1 MKDIPDYVLSTV
13 VRLIVHKTHA
23 DADTPY
29 AVSTGS
35 TATGTGFFIDTY
47 GHILTCAHV
56 IADASQVEVEIPS
69 KGNLRFK
76 ATLLGICPVFDLG
89 MVRIVNY
96 SYSNAC
102 SLDEHAWDTVQSG
115 DAVTAVGFPLKMS
128 HQKQTKGVVVGRE
141 MNKYQTDVVILSG
154 NSGGP
159 LFKDSRVIG
168 VNSNSPAREDVEDA
182 VIGYAV
188 PIARYYLVADM
199 LKQPGRVIRFPT
211 DLGVG
216 LQNTYAE
223 WRTYVEQSR
232 SSTKKR
238 SRVGHRTVSRSKT
251 TKSANTYSGGMAIT
265 TTNGPKGLL
274 GSAGLQSGDVLL
286 QINGWNIDSSGNLSA
301 MWMRQPLSIDEAVL
315 TFRLGDWIPYVYWS
329 VSRRKV
335 VTRRFRMRE
344 YTPGVRLRY
353 PAFEQDDYEVV
364 AGMVVGALTL
374 NHVLDQWTVGA
385 FGTEWTSART
395 VSDPRYQ
402 PFLTHASHC
411 NRPRVALLAVLTSS
425 YLASQHLF
433 PVHGT
438 HLIDRVNGHRVHT
451 MEEFRKAIVQPMKR
465 NGATYFEILTDD
477 KTLVVLPL
485 SVVSKEESR
494 LRQMHQYPVSTLQIP
509 GYT

>member
-1 MKDIPDYVLSTV
+1 
-13 VRLIVHKTHA
+13 
-23 DADTPY
+23 
-29 AVSTGS
+29 
-35 TATGTGFFIDTY
+35 
-47 GHILTCAHV
+47 
-56 IADASQVEVEIPS
+56 
-69 KGNLRFK
+69 
-76 ATLLGICPVFDLG
+76 
-89 MVRIVNY
+89 
-96 SYSNAC
+96 
-102 SLDEHAWDTVQSG
+102 
-115 DAVTAVGFPLKMS
+115 
-128 HQKQTKGVVVGRE
+128 
-141 MNKYQTDVVILSG
+141 
-154 NSGGP
+154 
-159 LFKDSRVIG
+159 
-168 VNSNSPAREDVEDA
+168 
-182 VIGYAV
+182 
-188 PIARYYLVADM
+188 
-199 LKQPGRVIRFPT
+199 
-211 DLGVG
+211 
-216 LQNTYAE
+216 
-223 WRTYVEQSR
+223 
-232 SSTKKR
+232 
-238 SRVGHRTVSRSKT
+238 
-251 TKSANTYSGGMAIT
+251 MAIT

-286 QINGWNIDSSGNLSA
+286 QLNGWDIDSSGHVSA
-301 MWMRQPLSIDEAVL
+301 MWMGHPLSIDEAVL
-315 TFRLGDWIPYVYWS
+315 TFRLGDLIPYVYWS

-451 MEEFRKAIVQPMKR
+451 MEEFRKAIVQPMKQ
-465 NGATYFEILTDD
+465 NGALYFEILTDD

-509 GYT
+509 GYA